1 MSTPDLPYGPR
12 GHRGHRGP
20 RGHRGWLPGG
30 PRRRWLEPF
39 LLLLLASGPAHG
51 YSLLGRLNEFG
62 VAEEVDVGQLYRTL
76 RELEMTGLVRSRW
89 ETPATGAARREYEIS
104 ELGLAALEEWAVVM
118 KERARLV
125 SQFLKEYERPGHG
138 RGSTTSD
145 EGGQR

>member
-1 MSTPDLPYGPR
+1 MSEALIDHEYIRPSVRPPR
-12 GHRGHRGP
+12 SSWP
-20 RGHRGWLPGG
+20 SWPSWPSWLVAW
-30 PRRRWLEPF
+30 RTQT
-39 LLLLLASGPAHG
+39 ASEPAHG

-89 ETPATGAARREYEIS
+89 ETPAAGAARREYEIS

-145 EGGQR
+145 EGGPR